1 MYVLSDFIHASS
13 QSFVHLLVPVVGSNC
28 ESDLVAG

>member
-1 MYVLSDFIHASS
+1 MYVLSDFIHAPS
-13 QSFVHLLVPVVGSNC
+13 QSFVHLLVPVVGSNR